1 MSEYGLWF
9 IRQPR
14 GWEWRNYRYGELPEF
29 TPGPLRTPAQIDP
42 IILYPGDNDPC
53 IDTGRDR
60 SPVQCSQ
67 CGTPDYAY
75 RIDDDGLC
83 TTCHRYKHIEGDG
96 SGDWRDHTVV
106 QCAGCGIRH
115 EAHLLNRSGH
125 CTKCFIDI
133 LDEDP
138 DAAIPF

>member
-1 MSEYGLWF
+1 MSDYGLWF

-14 GWEWRNYRYGELPEF
+14 GWEWRNFQHTVPHIF
-29 TPGPLRTPAQIDP
+29 TPITLRIPAQIDP
-42 IILYPGDNDPC
+42 LDEDPC
-53 IDTGRDR
+53 IDTTGDR

-67 CGTPDYAY
+67 CRVPDYAY

-83 TTCHRYKHIEGDG
+83 TTCHRAEHDAGYGCDDWK
-96 SGDWRDHTVV
+96 DWRIVE
-106 QCAGCGIRH
+106 CCGCGKKH
-115 EAHLLNRSGH
+115 HAYQLNRSGH